1 VPQRPAWLPPADV
14 PTTLYFDV
22 PGAVDL
28 AAKPLLPLTRTAPT
42 ALGVADADGDGRTGI
57 TLERLGNEISFG
69 LVAPTNATI
78 RGGASG
84 VVYVGTA
91 ALLASTVS
99 VRARLMVCDSNGA
112 CTVASERTASALV
125 TLLALLPFNYNFGAI
140 DVTVPAGGSLRVV
153 LDVPASS
160 QGDAL
165 LSADATLSASAIT
178 VIFR

>member
-1 VPQRPAWLPPADV
+1 V

-57 TLERLGNEISFG
+57 TLQRLGNEISFG

-84 VVYVGTA
+84 VVYVSTA

-112 CTVASERTASALV
+112 CSVASERTGSALV
-125 TLLALLPFNYNFGAI
+125 TVLALPINYNFGAI

-160 QGDAL
+160 SGDAL
-165 LSADATLSASAIT
+165 LSADAALTASAIT